1 MFTKNL
7 ICSTVLVAGGLLTQ
21 MSAMAAPF
29 VLDFEGA
36 GNFANINDFYNG
48 GTDSYGN
55 SGVDYGIQ
63 FSFHAVSLIDVD
75 AIDEDAGVG
84 GNFANE
90 PTPDTIMFFLTGTAI
105 LNFAPGFDTGFSFFY
120 SSSTAATVNV
130 YDGLNGTGNLI
141 GSLDLAAQYTENC
154 TGDPNGLFCNWTAIG
169 VAFAGTAKSIDFGGT
184 VDQTGYDDITFGSVD
199 PGEVPE
205 PASLALLGLGLA
217 GFSFLR
223 RRKT

>member
-21 MSAMAAPF
+21 MSAMAAPI

-36 GNFANINDFYNG
+36 GDGANINGFYNG
-48 GTDSYGN
+48 GTDSLGN
-55 SGVDYGIQ
+55 SGVNYGIQ
-63 FSFHAVSLIDVD
+63 FGTNTLSIID
-75 AIDEDAGVG
+75 ADAGGG

-90 PTPDTIMFFLTGTAI
+90 PSPNTTMFFLTGTAI
-105 LNFAPGFDTGFSFFY
+105 LNYAPGFDTGFSFFY
-120 SSSTAATVNV
+120 TSSTAATVNV

-141 GSLDLAAQYTENC
+141 GSLALAAQFNQNC
-154 TGDPNGLFCNWTAIG
+154 TGDPSGQFCNWTAIG
-169 VAFAGTAKSIDFGGT
+169 VAFNGLAKSIDFGGT
-184 VDQTGYDDITFGSVD
+184 VNQTGYDDITFGSVD